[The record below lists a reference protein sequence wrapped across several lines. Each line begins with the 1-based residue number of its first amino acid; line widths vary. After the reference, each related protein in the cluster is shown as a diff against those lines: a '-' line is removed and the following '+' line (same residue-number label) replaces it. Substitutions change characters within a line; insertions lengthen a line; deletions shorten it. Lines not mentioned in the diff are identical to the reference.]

1 MPTQLSK
8 FSIHS
13 TCKEVV
19 HPWTD
24 SCISATAGLGLHSI
38 GECLRIYSTVYLV
51 TLLMKGKKPTI
62 DDIKKTISGILQS
75 TAFLSWSA
83 FTLSFSI
90 CGLRQVLGSF
100 NVLCVS
106 YIPAFISSLSAIIIE
121 RPSRRS
127 LLCLYVSNIATE
139 TLFKMGVWR
148 GYWKPIKFGNVYIF
162 ATSMA
167 MLLYYYRCEEL
178 KNDSIF
184 RIIKFI
190 ASPYEDPN
198 YNINKNIKLINN
210 NENKNNISTKQIIYN
225 NKKSFNI
232 IWKSLKFYQYIITW
246 IKSLKR
252 HSTCPHPHSCIHFI
266 IEGTSKLFGIGLGVQ
281 LSMNIIFQLKNIMKQ
296 PKLIKSIL
304 LKKKNFNLAL
314 FLGGFTGFYR
324 LMTCLLR
331 RVFDKDSKYHAIP
344 SGLVAGIAFSMFPN
358 NTVALYVMWKSLQL
372 YWNRG
377 VEKGYLPEYK
387 WFVVILYSL
396 STALLLH
403 AAIVEPQNLRPSY
416 WKFLYNLSGGRIA
429 SMSRI
434 PLDKFGLES
443 SKCLNDILK
452 ATKTTNN
459 LNYSF

>member
-8 FSIHS
+8 FSINS
-13 TCKEVV
+13 TCHEVI
-19 HPWTD
+19 HPWTN

-38 GECLRIYSTVYLV
+38 QECLKIYSTVYFV
-51 TLLMKGKKPTI
+51 TLLMKGKKPSK

-90 CGLRQVLGSF
+90 CCLRRILGNF
-100 NVLCVS
+100 NILSVS
-106 YIPAFISSLSAIIIE
+106 YIPSFFSCLSAIIIE
-121 RPSRRS
+121 RPSRRP

-167 MLLYYYRCEEL
+167 MLLYYYRCEEI
-178 KNDSIF
+178 KKDSIF

-190 ASPYEDPN
+190 ASPYEDPTHN
-198 YNINKNIKLINN
+198 DHKNIPINN
-210 NENKNNISTKQIIYN
+210 SNKHTDAKKKIIYK
-225 NKKSFNI
+225 NKKSLSI
-232 IWKSLKFYQYIITW
+232 IWKSLKVYQYIITW
-246 IKSLKR
+246 IKSLTR

-281 LSMNIIFQLKNIMKQ
+281 LSMKIIFQLQKLIKQ
-296 PKLIKSIL
+296 PKLIKTIL
-304 LKKKNFNLAL
+304 FKKNNFNLAL

-331 RVFDKDSKYHAIP
+331 RTFDKDSKYHAIP
-344 SGLVAGIAFSMFPN
+344 SGLVAGAAFAMFPN

-387 WFVVILYSL
+387 WFVIVLYSL
-396 STALLLH
+396 STAVLLH
-403 AAIVEPQNLRPSY
+403 AAIVEPQNLRSSY

-429 SMSRI
+429 SMSRV
-434 PLDKFGLES
+434 PLDEFGLSS
-443 SKCLNDILK
+443 SKCLQDVLK
-452 ATKTTNN
+452 ATNTTDIKK
-459 LNYSF
+459 YSF